1 METIISQVRR
11 LRNMA
16 FADGFLL
23 HLLFFRLCYKM
34 KDK

>member
-11 LRNMA
+11 LRNIA
-16 FADGFLL
+16 FVGGLRL